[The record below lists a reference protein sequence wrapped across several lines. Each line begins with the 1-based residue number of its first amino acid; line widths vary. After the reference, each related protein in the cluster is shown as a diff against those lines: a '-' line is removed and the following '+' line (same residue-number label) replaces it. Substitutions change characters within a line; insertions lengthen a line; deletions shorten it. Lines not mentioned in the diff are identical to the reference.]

1 MSGVNRKE
9 ILRVARQMGPDVQL
23 EVEAELENASP
34 ADDVAATDEEA
45 QYAIEKLREEL
56 QSARQ
61 DREQR
66 KEYSDKLFQLV
77 VWILGGL
84 GFIVFLDGLEAAAFS
99 VGDETLRLLIVS
111 TVGSVIGLFHIV
123 ARYLFPQN
131 GG

>member
-56 QSARQ
+56 RSARQ

-99 VGDETLRLLIVS
+99 VGDEALRLLIVS

-123 ARYLFPQN
+123 ARYLFPRN